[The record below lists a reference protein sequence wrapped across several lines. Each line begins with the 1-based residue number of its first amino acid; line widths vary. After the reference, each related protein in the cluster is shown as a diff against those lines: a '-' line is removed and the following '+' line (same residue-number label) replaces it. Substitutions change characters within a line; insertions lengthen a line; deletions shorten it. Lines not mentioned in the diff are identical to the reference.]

1 MCYDKFERRTIK
13 MGAGLPTIP
22 VSTDH
27 RNGDWIATDIYEGEL
42 YMDTNTGQT
51 YTRSGSTII
60 TAGKGAE
67 NFANADLTLTGT
79 RLHDLD
85 GNALLIADNPSAFST
100 EYFTLGGG
108 VAEIGYGTSGS
119 SNSVKIQST
128 AIDTYIGGV
137 SKTVVTSNSIQ
148 LLDLVYMTAL
158 PTYAND
164 AAAGA
169 GGLAQNAIYKT
180 ATGELRIKL

>member
-1 MCYDKFERRTIK
+1 MCYDKFERRVIK
-13 MGAGLPTIP
+13 MGAGVPTIP

-67 NFANADLTLTGT
+67 NFANADLTLTAI
-79 RLHDLD
+79 RNHDLGGYGVIMTNGELSVD
-85 GNALLIADNPSAFST
+85 STGTGGSCFSSYTDTSNLSYSAIVVENTGGGNAL
-100 EYFTLGGG
+100 
-108 VAEIGYGTSGS
+108 
-119 SNSVKIQST
+119 
-128 AIDTYIGGV
+128 
-137 SKTVVTSNSIQ
+137 VVNNGFVRFINT
-148 LLDLVYMTAL
+148 
-158 PTYAND
+158 PTYANE
-164 AAAGA
+164 AAATTA
-169 GGLAQNAIYKT
+169 GLLTGTIYKT

>member
-13 MGAGLPTIP
+13 MGAGVPTIP
-22 VSTDH
+22 ASTDH

-67 NFANADLTLTGT
+67 NFANADLTLTGIRT
-79 RLHDLD
+79 HDLD
-85 GNALLIADNPSAFST
+85 SFGVQLINGEFGVDATGTSFNAISCLTDNSNIYSSALVVENTGGGNAL
-100 EYFTLGGG
+100 
-108 VAEIGYGTSGS
+108 
-119 SNSVKIQST
+119 
-128 AIDTYIGGV
+128 
-137 SKTVVTSNSIQ
+137 VVNDGFVRFINT
-148 LLDLVYMTAL
+148 
-158 PTYAND
+158 PTYANE
-164 AAAGA
+164 AAATTA
-169 GGLAQNAIYKT
+169 GLLTGTIYKT

>member
-13 MGAGLPTIP
+13 MGAGVPTIP
-22 VSTDH
+22 ASTDH

-67 NFANADLTLTGT
+67 NFANSNLTFTGT

-85 GNALLIADNPSAFST
+85 GNALLIADNPSASTT

-108 VAEIGYGTSGS
+108 VAEIGYGASGS
-119 SNSVKIQST
+119 SNSVKVEST
-128 AIDTYIGGV
+128 SVYISIGGV
-137 SKTVVTSNSIQ
+137 AQFNITSSEIQ

-169 GGLAQNAIYKT
+169 GGLATNAIYKT